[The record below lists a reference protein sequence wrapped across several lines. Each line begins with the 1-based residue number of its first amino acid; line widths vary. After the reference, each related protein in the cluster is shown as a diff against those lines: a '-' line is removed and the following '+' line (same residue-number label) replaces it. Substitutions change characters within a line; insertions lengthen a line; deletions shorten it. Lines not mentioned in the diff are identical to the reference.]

1 MEQALVRDHM
11 EHLQQVITQSVK
23 PFMEKIP
30 QIQNRHKELLKGF
43 LKERHVIKE
52 RVKNEAG
59 LGVVERK
66 LQDDRKKLK
75 ADHTNLEL
83 QLAAD

>member
-1 MEQALVRDHM
+1 MEQALVRDHL

-30 QIQNRHKELLKGF
+30 QIQSRHKDMQKGF
-43 LKERHVIKE
+43 LKERHTIKE
-52 RVKNEAG
+52 RVKYEAG
-59 LGVVERK
+59 LGIVERK

-75 ADHTNLEL
+75 ADHTALEL
-83 QLAAD
+83 QLPAD